1 MIIYVPLLYICL
13 AGKCGFFQSENY
25 TTDEQNCEQEI
36 QQKKNEII
44 KQGATVEA
52 ICVDVKIK
60 LEKNIN
66 VTDCCLSSR

>member
-13 AGKCGFFQSENY
+13 AEKCAFFQSESY
-25 TTDEQNCEQEI
+25 TTDEQYCEQEI
-36 QQKKNEII
+36 KQKKNEII
-44 KQGATVEA
+44 KQATTVEA

-60 LEKNIN
+60 LEKNIH